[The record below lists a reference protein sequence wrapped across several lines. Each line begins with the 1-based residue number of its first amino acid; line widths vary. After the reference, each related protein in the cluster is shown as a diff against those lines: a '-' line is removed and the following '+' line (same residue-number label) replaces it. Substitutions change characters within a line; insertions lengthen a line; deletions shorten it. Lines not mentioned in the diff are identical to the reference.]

1 MAASKGDPVVSTR
14 TGTIPVF
21 FGTNYPSSFFCSVN
35 SLTEKISVGLT
46 ASLLVSEGLHRGTPN
61 RTPKGNFHA

>member
-1 MAASKGDPVVSTR
+1 MAAFKGDPAVSTR

-35 SLTEKISVGLT
+35 SLTEKKFLSG
-46 ASLLVSEGLHRGTPN
+46 
-61 RTPKGNFHA
+61 